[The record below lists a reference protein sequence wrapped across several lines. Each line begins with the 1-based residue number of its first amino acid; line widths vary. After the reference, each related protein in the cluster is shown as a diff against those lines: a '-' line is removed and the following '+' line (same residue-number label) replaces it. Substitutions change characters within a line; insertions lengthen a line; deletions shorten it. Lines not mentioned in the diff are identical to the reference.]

1 MARRDGKMTVLLASG
16 SPRRKELLANICPQ
30 FSILVPDVDESAIA
44 APFHGHPR
52 RTVMALSRAKALA
65 ARETEPADAVI
76 GADTVVALGRTILG
90 KPRDTEEAYTMLR
103 SLSGR
108 THKVWTGVSV
118 SFPDRT
124 VTYAVC
130 TRIRFHRLT
139 EEQMR
144 AYAASGEG
152 ADTAGGYGIQGK
164 AGAFVRSIRKDYFNV
179 VGLPLKRLARL
190 IG

>member
-1 MARRDGKMTVLLASG
+1 M
-16 SPRRKELLANICPQ
+16 
-30 FSILVPDVDESAIA
+30 PDVDEVAIA

-124 VTYAVC
+124 VTYAV
-130 TRIRFHRLT
+130 
-139 EEQMR
+139 
-144 AYAASGEG
+144 
-152 ADTAGGYGIQGK
+152 
-164 AGAFVRSIRKDYFNV
+164 
-179 VGLPLKRLARL
+179 
-190 IG
+190 